1 MKSIL
6 SIERIQIVRFFVVT
20 IHFDRY
26 QASSLTKCISGFT
39 NFFMD
44 LILSIQRDFLLERK
58 LLHALY
64 FINFSKVKIY
74 SKRFVLILINFHS
87 HPIHCYNF
95 LFKFEIL
102 NR

>member
-44 LILSIQRDFLLERK
+44 LILSIQRDFLL
-58 LLHALY
+58 HTLY

-87 HPIHCYNF
+87 HPTHCYNF